1 VIAKDLIVL
10 AADKDTEFSIR
21 GLLNRH
27 LALRTRQVQCDLFV
41 HPEHDPGCRLRSQA
55 FLRPFVNLYQRALV
69 IFDREGCGREDHSRL
84 EIEREAEDALASSG
98 WKDRSSVIV
107 IDPELEAWVWSDS
120 PHVPT
125 VLGWT
130 DPAADLHTWLQAHN
144 FALLPNRKPSRPKE
158 AMLATLRAM
167 RKPPSAARFQ
177 QLASKVSFTR
187 CTDDAFLKLLTT
199 LRRWFA
205 SPPP

>member
-1 VIAKDLIVL
+1 MTVKDLIVL
-10 AADKDTEFSIR
+10 TADKDTEFSIR
-21 GLLNRH
+21 ALLNRH
-27 LALRTRQVQCDLFV
+27 LAVGIRQIQYDLFV
-41 HPEHDPGCRLRSQA
+41 HPGHDSGCRPRA
-55 FLRPFVNLYQRALV
+55 HTFLRAFAKSYSFALV
-69 IFDREGCGREDHSRL
+69 IFDREGCGRDDHSRL

-98 WKDRSSVIV
+98 WKGRSSVIV

-130 DPAADLHTWLQAHN
+130 APAADLHTWLQAHN
-144 FALLPNRKPSRPKE
+144 FALLPNRKPVRPKE

-167 RKPPSAARFQ
+167 RKPPSAALFQ
-177 QLASKVSFTR
+177 QLASQVSFTR